1 MRVWIDYMERVRRP
15 YLTDTHDDVHIRI
28 ELDPL
33 RKHGGLA
40 EYHRTKDTAQSAH
53 SWDAEGRRR
62 TYRSHLEPAHMKRLL
77 LSSTRRLDLD
87 VIRRPP
93 ALPRRSL
100 LRSEP
105 RARELAVRVQI
116 RKVGVGLSS
125 EWCKA
130 RNLVTQFARPVV
142 RPKVVQHA
150 DEYFVHLLG
159 GTPKAIHS
167 HSSVLSQDR
176 RAEN

>member
-1 MRVWIDYMERVRRP
+1 MRVRVNLVSRLGRP
-15 YLTDTHDDVHIRI
+15 QPHYAHNDVHIRV
-28 ELDPL
+28 ELDTL

-53 SWDAEGRRR
+53 SWDAEGRRP

-100 LRSEP
+100 LGSEP
-105 RARELAVRVQI
+105 RARELAVQVQI

-125 EWCKA
+125 EWCEA